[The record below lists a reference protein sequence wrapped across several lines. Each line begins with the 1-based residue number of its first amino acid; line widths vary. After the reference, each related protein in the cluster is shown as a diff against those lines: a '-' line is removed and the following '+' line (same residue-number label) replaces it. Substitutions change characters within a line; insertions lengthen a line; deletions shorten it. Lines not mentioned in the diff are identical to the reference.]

1 MYTVHCTVHVHCTVD
16 PSYSKEWAQEEDERT
31 QRAARPGGPSMERT
45 TIYIVS
51 IVVLTITLTVE
62 V

>member
-1 MYTVHCTVHVHCTVD
+1 M
-16 PSYSKEWAQEEDERT
+16 EWAQEEDERT
-31 QRAARPGGPSMERT
+31 QRAARRGGPSMERT

-62 V
+62 VLGQLYQFNNINQNNYNNSR